1 LRAIFA
7 AIARS
12 SARHSLATR
21 GLVVPGAAG
30 GALEEPEQ
38 RDLEVLEDERV
49 AGVGA
54 TSAAPRP

>member
-1 LRAIFA
+1 VGDA
-7 AIARS
+7 
-12 SARHSLATR
+12 R

-30 GALEEPEQ
+30 GALEELEQ
-38 RDLEVLEDERV
+38 RDLQVLEDERV